1 MSSTAVNYESHAT
14 VNWQCWEPVEGC
26 LDPAA
31 DNYNC
36 SVVQFTKCI
45 GANMYADTVPR
56 VSVHAPVVCAYATA
70 APLVPPP
77 SPAHPPIAPGG
88 AIATKYTT
96 VVENLLDGD
105 VSDFDAVRLAGLA
118 KIICELVK
126 LAPEACDSVAES
138 ASVKITTTITADT
151 EGQSDA
157 AATIIRTQM
166 SSVADVTAILGI
178 PALAAATVKQV
189 QVYSIVNAPPSP
201 PPGTDWAAIIG
212 GSAGGLAG
220 LFLIIS
226 VMWFM
231 QRKSSKVEA

>member
-1 MSSTAVNYESHAT
+1 M
-14 VNWQCWEPVEGC
+14 G
-26 LDPAA
+26 
-31 DNYNC
+31 
-36 SVVQFTKCI
+36 
-45 GANMYADTVPR
+45 
-56 VSVHAPVVCAYATA
+56 
-70 APLVPPP
+70 
-77 SPAHPPIAPGG
+77 
-88 AIATKYTT
+88 
-96 VVENLLDGD
+96 
-105 VSDFDAVRLAGLA
+105 DAVRLAALA

-151 EGQSDA
+151 EGQSD
-157 AATIIRTQM
+157 
-166 SSVADVTAILGI
+166 
-178 PALAAATVKQV
+178 AAATVKQV

-231 QRKSSKVEA
+231 QRKSSKVA